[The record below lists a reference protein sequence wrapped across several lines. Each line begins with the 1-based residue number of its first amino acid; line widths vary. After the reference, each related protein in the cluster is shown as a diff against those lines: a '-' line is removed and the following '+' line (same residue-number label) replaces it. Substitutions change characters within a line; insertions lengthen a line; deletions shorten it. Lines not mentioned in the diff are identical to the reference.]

1 MKECESLQ
9 RIIGIYEKASSQLLN
24 RAKTSLFFSKNTP
37 TDIKEEFKRRFD
49 AQVIHEK
56 YLGLPSLVGRS
67 KRNNFMELKEKLA
80 RKLTGWKEKLLSRD
94 DKEILIKAIAL
105 AVPTYT
111 MSCFKIFYSICDERT
126 STVRNFWWGQ
136 KVDERRMSWMCGE
149 NLCVPKNQGGMGF
162 KLLKEFN
169 LALLAKQG

>member
-1 MKECESLQ
+1 MEECESLQ

-126 STVRNFWWGQ
+126 STVRNFWWG
-136 KVDERRMSWMCGE
+136 
-149 NLCVPKNQGGMGF
+149 
-162 KLLKEFN
+162 
-169 LALLAKQG
+169 